1 MSYVSHLDG
10 KDYFHQ
16 GHIPIRVLTAEHNTS
31 GDIYHSH
38 SFYEFVYI
46 DRGFSTHFYNNTT
59 ALLTPGDIFGMR
71 PGDVH
76 GYVYPKNTILYNCL
90 FNPEALENELDEIR
104 KLPGMAHIFDPDHP
118 SVWQRIRLGPAHRKY
133 AVSCLEQMRL
143 ECEYRSTGWELKLK
157 GLLLEFLVLFSRS
170 YLEQF
175 TREEEGGYK
184 YTQYVYEALEYI
196 EQNYTRGILVEEI
209 ANHVGLSTDYFSRM
223 FKQFTGLT
231 PVEYIKNVRLAKAA
245 ELLRSPE
252 LSVAQ
257 VAMEVGFEDPSY
269 FSRQF
274 KQVLGMSPSSFQ
286 KENRH
291 YYNQDG
297 IYSADLNV

>member
-1 MSYVSHLDG
+1 
-10 KDYFHQ
+10 
-16 GHIPIRVLTAEHNTS
+16 
-31 GDIYHSH
+31 
-38 SFYEFVYI
+38 
-46 DRGFSTHFYNNTT
+46 
-59 ALLTPGDIFGMR
+59 
-71 PGDVH
+71 
-76 GYVYPKNTILYNCL
+76 
-90 FNPEALENELDEIR
+90 
-104 KLPGMAHIFDPDHP
+104 
-118 SVWQRIRLGPAHRKY
+118 
-133 AVSCLEQMRL
+133 
-143 ECEYRSTGWELKLK
+143 
-157 GLLLEFLVLFSRS
+157 
-170 YLEQF
+170 
-175 TREEEGGYK
+175 
-184 YTQYVYEALEYI
+184 
-196 EQNYTRGILVEEI
+196 
-209 ANHVGLSTDYFSRM
+209 M

-257 VAMEVGFEDPSY
+257 VAMEVGFEDPNY